1 MDKVLILG
9 SKPFSKLP
17 KYKFSK
23 IYSSNGSANKILTY
37 NNYSNNFKHTC
48 IIGVD
53 HFLGNKDVNKKV
65 SETKIDELIIRG
77 TKQISLEYFK
87 FKPQVKYLNMFN
99 QLNIQSKIFNNFLYE
114 IIVAEFKYEKKFIMK
129 IKYFKMLKNFK
140 LMGISTGFFS
150 ILYAYLE
157 NPNSQLVISGIGMSE
172 DETKYDGKSTGF
184 LKRARVDQYMI
195 KKAKIAL
202 KIK

>member
-53 HFLGNKDVNKKV
+53 HFL
-65 SETKIDELIIRG
+65 
-77 TKQISLEYFK
+77 
-87 FKPQVKYLNMFN
+87 
-99 QLNIQSKIFNNFLYE
+99 E
-114 IIVAEFKYEKKFIMK
+114 I
-129 IKYFKMLKNFK
+129 KMLIKKYQKLK
-140 LMGISTGFFS
+140 LM
-150 ILYAYLE
+150 
-157 NPNSQLVISGIGMSE
+157 N
-172 DETKYDGKSTGF
+172 
-184 LKRARVDQYMI
+184 
-195 KKAKIAL
+195 
-202 KIK
+202 